1 MASDFPIIFHLCNA
15 KGGVISKYVT
25 MSSLGPSSTG
35 TFALVVILEMWSFR
49 RNGLCRCQ
57 PFSCFYIFELYRSHH
72 LDPLYLGQFSIKALA
87 HV

>member
-49 RNGLCRCQ
+49 
-57 PFSCFYIFELYRSHH
+57 
-72 LDPLYLGQFSIKALA
+72 
-87 HV
+87 